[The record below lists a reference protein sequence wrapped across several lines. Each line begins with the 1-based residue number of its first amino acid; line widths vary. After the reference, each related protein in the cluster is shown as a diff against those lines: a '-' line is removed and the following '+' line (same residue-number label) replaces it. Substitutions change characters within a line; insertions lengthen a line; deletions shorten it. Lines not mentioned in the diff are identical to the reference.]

1 MNIIELLPAHNPIKG
16 TVQIGGSKSY
26 TNRAL
31 ILAAIANG
39 KSRLTSLSLSDD
51 SAVLIHALR
60 QLGISIVF
68 IDKTTVEVI
77 GNDGRFKSIS
87 LSLDIGHAG
96 TAMRFLTALCCLVPG
111 IITLDGSSRMRE
123 RPIKDLIEALRN
135 LGAEITCKN
144 NEGFSPLLIRGGKI
158 KKSSVLM
165 SGKVSSQFISA
176 LLLIAP
182 VLKNGLE
189 IIISD
194 KQISKSYIDM
204 TIDSLKSFGIKVV
217 NDNYKK
223 YVINSSQKCKP
234 IQYQVEG
241 DASGAS
247 YLFALAAV
255 TKGNVTVTNI
265 NPLSAQGDIHFVDI
279 LEQMGCKV
287 VKDEEK
293 NTLTVLGPKKLKSV
307 SVDMRSMPDTAQTL
321 AVVAAFAHGST
332 RINGL
337 STLKVKETDRIE
349 ALKTELLKMGIQ
361 CDTTANSIIIH
372 GGLPHGA
379 RIQTYK
385 DHRMALAFSVAGA
398 AISGVQIEEP
408 EVVCKSFPDYW
419 EKMKALGVTTKKL

>member
-1 MNIIELLPAHNPIKG
+1 
-16 TVQIGGSKSY
+16 
-26 TNRAL
+26 
-31 ILAAIANG
+31 
-39 KSRLTSLSLSDD
+39 
-51 SAVLIHALR
+51 
-60 QLGISIVF
+60 
-68 IDKTTVEVI
+68 
-77 GNDGRFKSIS
+77 
-87 LSLDIGHAG
+87 
-96 TAMRFLTALCCLVPG
+96 
-111 IITLDGSSRMRE
+111 
-123 RPIKDLIEALRN
+123 
-135 LGAEITCKN
+135 
-144 NEGFSPLLIRGGKI
+144 
-158 KKSSVLM
+158 M